1 MTAVDEQVRE
11 GSREGSSPESAG
23 PESQPEN
30 AQRARSL
37 PLPSLAALKP
47 VTQRARAAGQGVAR
61 SVNGKD
67 SLIHSQPPTFH
78 EAWRR
83 HHECAGHYEAALLKY
98 PRLVWGYFHLLVIKP
113 LLNLLEW
120 VTESPARLVITAI
133 VLFLIVW
140 FS

>member
-1 MTAVDEQVRE
+1 MTAVKEAVRE
-11 GSREGSSPESAG
+11 GSSAESAVPETNPES
-23 PESQPEN
+23 

-37 PLPSLAALKP
+37 TLPSLTALKP
-47 VTQRARAAGQGVAR
+47 VTERARVAGRKAAR
-61 SVNGKD
+61 SANGKD

-83 HHECAGHYEAALLKY
+83 HQECAAHYEAALLKY
-98 PRLVWGYFHLLVIKP
+98 PRLAWGYFHLLVIKP
-113 LLNLLEW
+113 LLNGLEW
-120 VTESPARLVITAI
+120 VTESPARFFVAVI

>member
-1 MTAVDEQVRE
+1 
-11 GSREGSSPESAG
+11 
-23 PESQPEN
+23 
-30 AQRARSL
+30 
-37 PLPSLAALKP
+37 
-47 VTQRARAAGQGVAR
+47 VAR